1 MKKSRMKEKIAEL
14 ERSVHIWK
22 AAFQSTSEELAAL
35 KAEVTAFAKGRQC
48 DGNVLAA
55 IAGQPSV
62 TVTATKEEDAPLAEM
77 ATLALR
83 MGWLLEP
90 TQADR
95 EALYR
100 DGLARGLTSAE
111 AFERA
116 KIGEKA
122 WDDLAG
128 KLFDAM
134 PVTPDG
140 DSRAPDYMRQI
151 DVPVPHQPTHGEKVY
166 YPEGCPPRTLFNPEL
181 INEYFRGKPTGEDV
195 ASWVI
200 DALNFAVP
208 SVAWCGAV
216 GKIRDLNGEFKYR
229 PWSSS
234 HFVIGYDGKELG
246 LFVSTPH
253 GFKKSTERRIMTSGE
268 G

>member
-1 MKKSRMKEKIAEL
+1 MKKSRMKERIKKLTDDLNRLEFLLDLEKQQREMTAAKVDDQFRALEQDMAEL
-14 ERSVHIWK
+14 KREFGSPVLSRVIPPEEWTKEEHEDHWRRQEEMEAARRVER
-22 AAFQSTSEELAAL
+22 
-35 KAEVTAFAKGRQC
+35 
-48 DGNVLAA
+48 LAA

-62 TVTATKEEDAPLAEM
+62 TVTATREDDAPLAK
-77 ATLALR
+77 AA
-83 MGWLLEP
+83 
-90 TQADR
+90 TQALKVAAPTGSDDDFDK
-95 EALYR
+95 ALAAANQKLK
-100 DGLARGLTSAE
+100 G
-111 AFERA
+111 
-116 KIGEKA
+116 
-122 WDDLAG
+122 DLAG
-128 KLFDAM
+128 
-134 PVTPDG
+134 
-140 DSRAPDYMRQI
+140 I
-151 DVPVPHQPTHGEKVY
+151 VPVDPPAPT
-166 YPEGCPPRTLFNPEL
+166 FNPEV

-208 SVAWCGAV
+208 SVAWCGTV

-253 GFKKSTERRIMTSGE
+253 GFKKSTERRIVTSGE